1 VEKRFKQAKK
11 VKITAVIPVHLF
23 GQCADMDNI
32 ISIAREFNL
41 LVIED
46 TAQAFGAEYRGKK
59 AGTMGNCGTVS
70 FFPGKNLGA
79 FGDAG
84 MVLTGDDSLAQNLR
98 VLRNQGNVEKY
109 RHLALGFNH
118 RLDTLQAAVLKV
130 KIKYLDSWN
139 KKRQEHAAYFN
150 KNLEGLKIKTPLVA
164 GSNTHIYHQY
174 VLRLGSSSRKLIEHL
189 QNKGIDARVYYPL
202 PLHLQECFKYLGYKK
217 GDFPVSEA
225 ASEQALAIPVHP
237 DLTQEEMDYIIASI
251 REFIR

>member
-1 VEKRFKQAKK
+1 
-11 VKITAVIPVHLF
+11 
-23 GQCADMDNI
+23 
-32 ISIAREFNL
+32 
-41 LVIED
+41 
-46 TAQAFGAEYRGKK
+46 
-59 AGTMGNCGTVS
+59 
-70 FFPGKNLGA
+70 
-79 FGDAG
+79 
-84 MVLTGDDSLAQNLR
+84 
-98 VLRNQGNVEKY
+98 
-109 RHLALGFNH
+109 
-118 RLDTLQAAVLKV
+118 
-130 KIKYLDSWN
+130 
-139 KKRQEHAAYFN
+139 
-150 KNLEGLKIKTPLVA
+150 VA